1 MAEAG
6 KVLLV
11 DDDPDFNLINRTIL
25 ESDGYTVEEARDP
38 ESAWEKIRSW
48 QPDLICLDV
57 MMPTGTEGFHFAYRV
72 RRDPATEHIPIIM
85 ITAIHQHSDFRFST
99 EDGEFLP
106 VDDFVEK
113 PIKREVLLARVKA
126 LLATA
131 RPAHPRPADDK
142 GIGLKK

>member
-1 MAEAG
+1 MAEKG
-6 KVLLV
+6 KILLV
-11 DDDPDFNLINRTIL
+11 DDDPDFNTINRTIL

-38 ESAWEKIRSW
+38 ESAWDKIKQW

-72 RRDPATEHIPIIM
+72 RSDEATKHIPIIM
-85 ITAIHQHSDFRFST
+85 ITAIHQHSDLRFST

-106 VDDFVEK
+106 VDEFVEK
-113 PIKREVLLARVKA
+113 PIKREVLLARVEA
-126 LLATA
+126 LLNAA
-131 RPAHPRPADDK
+131 RPLSPKPADDR